1 MSAVPEELMYAETH
15 EWIRER
21 EDGTLLVGITDHAQA
36 ALSDVVYV
44 ELPQVGDSFD
54 AGQSSAVA
62 ESVKAASDLYAPMA
76 GTVVEVNSQ
85 LEEAP
90 ELVNESPYELGW
102 IAAFQPAGTPEGLL
116 DAGSYCKAI
125 A

>member
-21 EDGTLLVGITDHAQA
+21 EDGTFLVGITDHAQA

-54 AGQSSAVA
+54 AGQSFAVA

-90 ELVNESPYELGW
+90 ELVNESPYKLGW

>member
-54 AGQSSAVA
+54 AGQSFAVA

-90 ELVNESPYELGW
+90 ELVNESPYE
-102 IAAFQPAGTPEGLL
+102 
-116 DAGSYCKAI
+116 
-125 A
+125 

>member
-21 EDGTLLVGITDHAQA
+21 EDGTFLVGITDHAQA

-44 ELPQVGDSFD
+44 ELPQAGDSFD
-54 AGQSSAVA
+54 AGQSFAVA

>member
-54 AGQSSAVA
+54 AGQSFAVA

-102 IAAFQPAGTPEGLL
+102 IAAFQPASTPEGLL
-116 DAGSYCKAI
+116 DASSYCKAI

>member
-21 EDGTLLVGITDHAQA
+21 EDGTFLVGITDHAQA

-54 AGQSSAVA
+54 AGQSFAVA

>member
-1 MSAVPEELMYAETH
+1 MSSVPEELLYAETH
-15 EWIRER
+15 EWVRER

-44 ELPQVGDSFD
+44 ELPSVGDSFE
-54 AGQSSAVA
+54 AGQSFAVA
-62 ESVKAASDLYAPMA
+62 ESVKAASDLYAPVA

-102 IAAFQPAGTPEGLL
+102 IAAFQPAGAPEGLL
-116 DAGSYCKAI
+116 DAAGYCKAI

>member
-15 EWIRER
+15 EWVRKR

-54 AGQSSAVA
+54 AGQSFAVA
-62 ESVKAASDLYAPMA
+62 ESVKAASDLYAPIA

-85 LEEAP
+85 LEETP

-102 IAAFQPAGTPEGLL
+102 IAAFQPSRTPEGLL

>member
-1 MSAVPEELMYAETH
+1 MSDVPEELMYAETH
-15 EWIRER
+15 EWVRER
-21 EDGTLLVGITDHAQA
+21 EDGTFLVGITDHAQT

-54 AGQSSAVA
+54 AGQSFAVA
-62 ESVKAASDLYAPMA
+62 ESVKAASDVYAPMA
-76 GTVVEVNSQ
+76 GTVVEINSQ

>member
-15 EWIRER
+15 EWVRKR

-54 AGQSSAVA
+54 AGQSFAVA
-62 ESVKAASDLYAPMA
+62 ESVKAASDLYAPIA

-85 LEEAP
+85 LEETP

>member
-15 EWIRER
+15 EWVRKR
-21 EDGTLLVGITDHAQA
+21 EDGTFLVGITDHAQA

-54 AGQSSAVA
+54 AGQSFAVA

>member
-1 MSAVPEELMYAETH
+1 MSAVPEELRSAETH
-15 EWIRER
+15 EWVRKR

-54 AGQSSAVA
+54 AGQSFAVA

>member
-1 MSAVPEELMYAETH
+1 MSAVPEELMYAKTH

-21 EDGTLLVGITDHAQA
+21 EDGTILVGITDHAQA

-54 AGQSSAVA
+54 AGQSFAVA
-62 ESVKAASDLYAPMA
+62 ESVKAASDIYAPMA

>member
-1 MSAVPEELMYAETH
+1 MYAKTH
-15 EWIRER
+15 EWVRKR
-21 EDGTLLVGITDHAQA
+21 EDGTFLVGITDHAQA

-54 AGQSSAVA
+54 AGQSFAVA

>member
-15 EWIRER
+15 EWVRKR
-21 EDGTLLVGITDHAQA
+21 EDGTLLVDITDHAQA

-54 AGQSSAVA
+54 AGQSFAVA

>member
-15 EWIRER
+15 EWIRKR

-54 AGQSSAVA
+54 AGQSFAVA

>member
-1 MSAVPEELMYAETH
+1 MSDVPEELMYAETH

-54 AGQSSAVA
+54 AGQSFAVA

-116 DAGSYCKAI
+116 DASSYCKAI

>member
-1 MSAVPEELMYAETH
+1 VSDVPEELMYAETH
-15 EWIRER
+15 EWVRER
-21 EDGTLLVGITDHAQA
+21 EDGTFLVGITDHAQT

-54 AGQSSAVA
+54 AGQSFAVA
-62 ESVKAASDLYAPMA
+62 ESVKAASDVYAPMA
-76 GTVVEVNSQ
+76 GTVVEINSQ

>member
-15 EWIRER
+15 EWVRKR

-54 AGQSSAVA
+54 AGQSFAVA

-76 GTVVEVNSQ
+76 GTVVEVNTQ

>member
-15 EWIRER
+15 EWVRKR

-54 AGQSSAVA
+54 AGQSFAVA

-102 IAAFQPAGTPEGLL
+102 IAAFQPVGTPEGLL

>member
-21 EDGTLLVGITDHAQA
+21 EDGTFLGGITDHAQA

-54 AGQSSAVA
+54 AGQSFAVA

>member
-1 MSAVPEELMYAETH
+1 MSAVPEELMYAKTH

-21 EDGTLLVGITDHAQA
+21 EDGTILVGITDHAQA

-54 AGQSSAVA
+54 AGQSFAVA
-62 ESVKAASDLYAPMA
+62 ESVKAASDIYAPMA

-116 DAGSYCKAI
+116 DAGNYCKAI

>member
-1 MSAVPEELMYAETH
+1 MSSVPEELQYAETH
-15 EWIRER
+15 EWVRER

-44 ELPQVGDSFD
+44 ELPSVGDSFE
-54 AGQSSAVA
+54 AGQSFAVA
-62 ESVKAASDLYAPMA
+62 ESVKAASDLYAPVA

-102 IAAFQPAGTPEGLL
+102 IAAFQPAGAPEGLL
-116 DAGSYCKAI
+116 DAAGYCKAI

>member
-15 EWIRER
+15 EWVRKR

-54 AGQSSAVA
+54 AGQSFAVA
-62 ESVKAASDLYAPMA
+62 EAVKAASDLYAPMA

>member
-1 MSAVPEELMYAETH
+1 MSSVPEELLYAETH
-15 EWIRER
+15 EWVRER
-21 EDGTLLVGITDHAQA
+21 EDGTLLVGITYHAQA

-44 ELPQVGDSFD
+44 ELPSVGDSFE
-54 AGQSSAVA
+54 AGQSFAVA
-62 ESVKAASDLYAPMA
+62 ESVKAASDLYAPVA

-102 IAAFQPAGTPEGLL
+102 IAAFQPAGTPEGFL
-116 DAGSYCKAI
+116 DAAGYCKAI

>member
-1 MSAVPEELMYAETH
+1 MSAVPEELMYAEPH

-54 AGQSSAVA
+54 AGQSFAVA

-90 ELVNESPYELGW
+90 ELVIESPYELGW
-102 IAAFQPAGTPEGLL
+102 IAVFQPAGTPEGLL

>member
-1 MSAVPEELMYAETH
+1 MTHIPAELSYAETH
-15 EWIRER
+15 EWVRER

-36 ALSDVVYV
+36 ALSDVVFV
-44 ELPQVGDSFD
+44 ELPSIGDSFE
-54 AGQSSAVA
+54 AGQGFGVA
-62 ESVKAASDLYAPMA
+62 ESVKAASDLYAPVA
-76 GTVVEVNSQ
+76 GTIVEVNSQ

-102 IAAFQPAGTPEGLL
+102 IAAFRPAGERPALL
-116 DAGSYCKAI
+116 DAAGYRQAI

>member
-1 MSAVPEELMYAETH
+1 MSSVPEELQYAETH
-15 EWIRER
+15 EWVRER

-44 ELPQVGDSFD
+44 ELPSVGDSFE
-54 AGQSSAVA
+54 AGQSFAVA
-62 ESVKAASDLYAPMA
+62 ESVKAASDIYAPVA

-102 IAAFQPAGTPEGLL
+102 IAAFQPTGTPEGLL
-116 DAGSYCKAI
+116 DAAGYCKAI

>member
-15 EWIRER
+15 EWVRKR
-21 EDGTLLVGITDHAQA
+21 EDGTILVGITDHAQA

-54 AGQSSAVA
+54 AGQSFAVA